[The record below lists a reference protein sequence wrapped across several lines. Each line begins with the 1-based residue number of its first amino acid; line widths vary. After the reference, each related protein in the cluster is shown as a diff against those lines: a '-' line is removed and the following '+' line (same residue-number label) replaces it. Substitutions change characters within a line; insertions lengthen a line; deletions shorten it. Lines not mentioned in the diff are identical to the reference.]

1 MRSKLQPI
9 ITELANEALLVSF
22 ENFSAESVN
31 RTLMSGLT
39 LANQM
44 RGYNYRELSPLIVKK
59 AFNKKVYDRLSMDQ
73 CLQLLR
79 RGHELEFA

>member
-1 MRSKLQPI
+1 MM
-9 ITELANEALLVSF
+9 TDLANEAMHESF
-22 ENFSAESVN
+22 ENFSAENVN
-31 RTLMSGLT
+31 RRLMSGLT

-59 AFNKKVYDRLSMDQ
+59 ALTKRVYDRLSMDQ